1 MNAQKPYLIIQSR
14 EQRLK
19 VIIIIICLFNRSL
32 SSKNDLIIL
41 DYTIQNNA
49 THTSD
54 AAENFD
60 YLLRRHFADFN
71 FLLRATTSVTLG
83 YRLPADN
90 RYPKWSENTTLICSK
105 LHLNSPSKYS
115 FTNFDQLH
123 KNFRKIVFV
132 MLADWAPEATGI
144 SSERSPFFA
153 DLEPHDEPSSPSSVP
168 SSQPVRSIAHD
179 GGEP

>member
-1 MNAQKPYLIIQSR
+1 MLILITLEVKFENFLRLENECTKTLPDHSTR

-132 MLADWAPEATGI
+132 MLADWAPEATGKQRTFTFLR
-144 SSERSPFFA
+144 RS
-153 DLEPHDEPSSPSSVP
+153 
-168 SSQPVRSIAHD
+168 
-179 GGEP
+179 